1 MPEQRPLVVGELQG
15 PIGVRREG
23 RALPAT
29 GANPR
34 MTLAIGGSLGA
45 VGPAVA
51 RIRRRCGFLRALG
64 LL

>member
-23 RALPAT
+23 RALSAT

-34 MTLAIGGSLGA
+34 VTLAIGGSLGA
-45 VGPAVA
+45 VGAVA